1 MRHFTS
7 IAFLVTACLLLAAEA
22 AAQAQPRLDTR
33 VSFDLLTSSVESE
46 AAEEAGVGTQAYG
59 LQVNTAVTAFRFL
72 AVSLDLGVLGI
83 KDERQ
88 FREGTTQGEK
98 SSSIDAGMFSL
109 AVGLRTPV
117 LSLDGQTG
125 PRVSAGVNA
134 GYTGVDIDRTIADCV
149 DCTNENLN
157 LRAGTFLEP
166 AVHLTFGRGGVSAR
180 YRRYGGDSSFQ
191 DALMI
196 GYSWGLGSRYAK
208 APPAVPEVPDAPA
221 EGVR

>member
-1 MRHFTS
+1 MRRLMS
-7 IAFLVTACLLLAAEA
+7 IAFMAGGCLLLPAKA
-22 AAQAQPRLDTR
+22 AAQAQPQIDTR
-33 VSFDLLTSSVESE
+33 ISLDLLASSVDGE
-46 AAEEAGVGTQAYG
+46 AAEEAGVGTQAFG
-59 LQVNTAVTAFRFL
+59 FQVNGAVTAFRFL

-109 AVGLRTPV
+109 AVGLRTPA

-125 PRVSAGVNA
+125 PRVSGGVNA
-134 GYTGVDIDRTIADCV
+134 GYTGVDIDRTIAQCV
-149 DCTNENLN
+149 DCTNENLS

-166 AVHLTFGRGGVSAR
+166 ALHLTFGRGGVSAR

-208 APPAVPEVPDAPA
+208 APAVPDAPEA
-221 EGVR
+221 PAGR

>member
-1 MRHFTS
+1 MRRLMS
-7 IAFLVTACLLLAAEA
+7 IVFMAGGCLLLPAGV

-33 VSFDLLTSSVESE
+33 ISLDLLASSVNGD

-59 LQVNTAVTAFRFL
+59 AQVNTAVTAYRFL
-72 AVSLDLGVLGI
+72 AVSLDLGILAI

-88 FREGTTQGEK
+88 FREGTTDGEK

-117 LSLDGQTG
+117 LSVNGQTG

-134 GYTGVDIDRTIADCV
+134 GYTGVDIDRTIANCV
-149 DCTNENLN
+149 DCTNENLS

-166 AVHLTFGRGGVSAR
+166 ALHVTFGRGGVSAR
-180 YRRYGGDSSFQ
+180 YRRYAGESSFQ

-208 APPAVPEVPDAPA
+208 ASAVPEGPA
-221 EGVR
+221 EGAR

>member
-1 MRHFTS
+1 MRRLMS
-7 IAFLVTACLLLAAEA
+7 IAFLATGCLLPAAET
-22 AAQAQPRLDTR
+22 AAQAQPQLDTR
-33 VSFDLLTSSVESE
+33 ISLDLLASSVDGD
-46 AAEEAGVGTQAYG
+46 AAEEAGVGTQAFG

-72 AVSLDLGVLGI
+72 AVSLDLGILGL

-88 FREGTTQGEK
+88 FREGTTAGEK

-109 AVGLRTPV
+109 AMGLRTPA
-117 LSLDGQTG
+117 LSLGGQTG

-149 DCTNENLN
+149 DCTNENLK

-166 AVHLTFGRGGVSAR
+166 AAHLTFGRGGLSAR
-180 YRRYGGDSSFQ
+180 YRRYGADSSFR

-208 APPAVPEVPDAPA
+208 APAVADTPKVPT
-221 EGVR
+221 EGDR